1 MLHGPMG
8 CEGRKI
14 VNQLG
19 AIGASEVCGQVRGW
33 SGEREGRAGQGTCNA
48 RGAARETERAVERVG
63 MTGQGVRARAR
74 GRRTQARTR
83 GRGGGRAGRGGE
95 REGKG
100 DESARCAGCSEQGS
114 LVTREPGGASGVE
127 YRTVQY
133 TVGPEK

>member
-63 MTGQGVRARAR
+63 MTGQG
-74 GRRTQARTR
+74 
-83 GRGGGRAGRGGE
+83 
-95 REGKG
+95 EGKG
-100 DESARCAGCSEQGS
+100 AESARCAGCSEQGS

>member
-1 MLHGPMG
+1 MQCKRGS
-8 CEGRKI
+8 EGDGEGGGKSG
-14 VNQLG
+14 NDG
-19 AIGASEVCGQVRGW
+19 AGSE
-33 SGEREGRAGQGTCNA
+33 GQGK
-48 RGAARETERAVERVG
+48 
-63 MTGQGVRARAR
+63 GQAHAGEDK
-74 GRRTQARTR
+74 GK
-83 GRGGGRAGRGGE
+83 GRAGRGGE